1 LPTDAPVTV
10 AAAAPVPRACVVL
23 LGGRPFAVD
32 VAQAREVVVID
43 AITPVPGAPAPLV
56 GVMNLRGAVLPV
68 VEARPLL
75 GLPVRGGGG
84 RARALVVA
92 DGERRAAVLIE
103 RVLGLVAGGELPDDS
118 SERATPLDAGALLAA
133 VRRAWDSAAG
143 G

>member
-1 LPTDAPVTV
+1 LPTDAPVV
-10 AAAAPVPRACVVL
+10 APGAAPRACVVL

-32 VAQAREVVVID
+32 VAQAREVVVLD

-68 VEARPLL
+68 IEARPLL
-75 GLPVRGGGG
+75 GLPTRGGA
-84 RARALVVA
+84 RQRALVVA

-103 RVLGLVAGGELPDDS
+103 RVLGLVGDDELRGEAG
-118 SERATPLDAGALLAA
+118 ERATALDAGALLTA
-133 VRRAWDSAAG
+133 VRRAWDSASG